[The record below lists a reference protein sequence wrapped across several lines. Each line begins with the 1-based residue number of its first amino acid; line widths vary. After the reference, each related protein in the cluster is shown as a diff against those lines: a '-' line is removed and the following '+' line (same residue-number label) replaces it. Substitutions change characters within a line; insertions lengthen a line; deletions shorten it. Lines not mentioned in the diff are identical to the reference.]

1 MLPRLDIQVWDMLN
15 DDNDDDDDD
24 DDDDGDT
31 SLSLSPSS
39 PPTLFYFP
47 KKNSCSGRNLSR
59 KKLRDTMGTL
69 CALIMRQGPRQFLLS
84 RNLRPV
90 EKC

>member
-31 SLSLSPSS
+31 SLSPSS

-47 KKNSCSGRNLSR
+47 KN
-59 KKLRDTMGTL
+59 
-69 CALIMRQGPRQFLLS
+69 FLVLAATYLGKS
-84 RNLRPV
+84 
-90 EKC
+90 